1 MKSLALGLSI
11 FLVLVGAYASR
22 KYQLTT
28 SQEDKSDVLSTS
40 QEARSEEVTPTEF
53 PTQAPSSTQ
62 TPKPS
67 STTSVSS
74 SSVNFKYPGAHTIQ
88 ESQTVL
94 VMESTEDTDKIT
106 DWYKSKIEDLGMNVK
121 SFVTTK
127 ANDKILNKLSAADGV
142 REINI
147 EISKDSELSAVK
159 ISVALSNF

>member
-1 MKSLALGLSI
+1 
-11 FLVLVGAYASR
+11 
-22 KYQLTT
+22 
-28 SQEDKSDVLSTS
+28 
-40 QEARSEEVTPTEF
+40 
-53 PTQAPSSTQ
+53 
-62 TPKPS
+62 
-67 STTSVSS
+67 
-74 SSVNFKYPGAHTIQ
+74 
-88 ESQTVL
+88 
-94 VMESTEDTDKIT
+94 MESTEDTDKIT